1 MKYCLAYAI
10 LNQMGQG
17 KGAQESTKF
26 NIDTMTARLN
36 NTAGNY
42 HYIVWLHAEFRDKFY
57 ENRYVSGAITIS
69 NKGDVG
75 IAFSS
80 ERMAWAYRVKNE
92 LHYGIEQNQHET
104 ELVSSL
110 WL

>member
-26 NIDTMTARLN
+26 NIDAMTARLN

-42 HYIVWLHAEFRDKFY
+42 HYIV
-57 ENRYVSGAITIS
+57 
-69 NKGDVG
+69 
-75 IAFSS
+75 
-80 ERMAWAYRVKNE
+80 
-92 LHYGIEQNQHET
+92 
-104 ELVSSL
+104 
-110 WL
+110 